1 MLHTF
6 AYGKMRIME
15 EKEESAGAALVR
27 KRWEKTTPEERKE
40 ISRRLHEAKAKKK
53 AKKAKKQAKKLSTD

>member
-1 MLHTF
+1 
-6 AYGKMRIME
+6 ME